1 MLYMAKIKHNWK
13 VCRFIFCLF
22 VFSLIQPCILKDE
35 LKSSVWWD
43 RNMLNLSK
51 VSVLET
57 IFSQRITLNFSPVGK
72 MIYARLFMNCF
83 QASGKLF
90 VIKDLF
96 RKKRKLFVRKET
108 RKKQPTET
116 EEKNNQQTCQKY
128 LLIRNAIVNLLHS
141 TIGNTIQ
148 TNVDILVQCSINA

>member
-13 VCRFIFCLF
+13 VCRFIFFLF

-96 RKKRKLFVRKET
+96 RKKESSSSKTDEGKKSKET
-108 RKKQPTET
+108 KEKTTKRDGGKKQPTNMSKVSFGT
-116 EEKNNQQTCQKY
+116 
-128 LLIRNAIVNLLHS
+128 
-141 TIGNTIQ
+141 
-148 TNVDILVQCSINA
+148 QCNREFIA